1 MKTFV
6 RIALLALFLFVFA
19 LPVLSQEATP
29 EPGFG
34 ALPDDVTTPVQEDA
48 GPITELP
55 TFEMNESLPEPDTL
69 PVADPAVAFDMLI
82 KLISSI
88 TVGFASA
95 PFTVVLVSLLKRWP
109 ALEHISAPAIT
120 FAVGVVLWV
129 GSAIAGALGYSIQFD
144 SLLDAATTILPALAG
159 LFAVLI
165 GSPALHQLSAKAKI
179 PVLGYSRTKPKA
191 EPLVAGQT
199 GAR

>member
-1 MKTFV
+1 MVLLVLFAFV
-6 RIALLALFLFVFA
+6 LPAFA
-19 LPVLSQEATP
+19 QEVTP

-34 ALPDDVTTPVQEDA
+34 ALPDDVAAPVQEDV

-69 PVADPAVAFDMLI
+69 PIADPAVAFDMLI

-144 SLLDAATTILPALAG
+144 TLLDAATTILPALAG

-165 GSPALHQLSAKAKI
+165 GAPALHQLSAKADVKL
-179 PVLGYSRTKPKA
+179 LGYSRTPPAKA
-191 EPLVAGQT
+191 APLVPGQT
-199 GAR
+199 GMR